1 MDLSLVAMSLG
12 AIVVGFAACYQGWRR
27 LEPARHI
34 YQNDPVAV
42 RDLLYREGPVEI
54 SGVARVDGD
63 TGTAFAPFSGTDCL
77 AYEFEAQEYR
87 GGGQHAHWET
97 VDEGLRAVPFLVEDD
112 TGAVS
117 VDPRGAELHL
127 EEEKLTIDPGE
138 RPPEQIE
145 RYIGHTED
153 LELQNDT
160 IDLLVTELNT
170 GNKQRFV
177 ERRLDIDGSVHVYG
191 DVDRAPA
198 GEWGS
203 RTIDAVIQRGEGVPL
218 VVSDAPERD
227 TAWRVVRDR
236 LLWPVLGG
244 VIVVSGLVD
253 LVYGLGI

>member
-1 MDLSLVAMSLG
+1 MDLTLVAMSLG
-12 AIVVGFAACYQGWRR
+12 AIVVGLGACYQGWRR

-34 YQNDPVAV
+34 FRNDPVPI

-54 SGVARVDGD
+54 SGTARVDD
-63 TGTAFAPFSGTDCL
+63 DAGTAFAPFSGTDCL

-97 VDEGLRAVPFLVEDD
+97 VDEGLRAVPFLVEDE
-112 TGAVS
+112 TAAVS
-117 VDPRGAELHL
+117 VDPRGADLHL
-127 EEEKLTIDPGE
+127 DKEEMTIDPGE

-153 LELQNDT
+153 LDLQNDT

-170 GNKQRFV
+170 GNKQRFI
-177 ERRLDIDGSVHVYG
+177 ERRLDVDESVHVYG
-191 DVDRAPA
+191 DVGRAEA

-203 RTIDAVIQRGEGVPL
+203 RTIDAVLQRSAGVPL

-227 TAWRVVRDR
+227 TAWRIVRDR
-236 LLWPVLGG
+236 LLWPAAGA
-244 VIVVSGLVD
+244 VIVVCGLVG